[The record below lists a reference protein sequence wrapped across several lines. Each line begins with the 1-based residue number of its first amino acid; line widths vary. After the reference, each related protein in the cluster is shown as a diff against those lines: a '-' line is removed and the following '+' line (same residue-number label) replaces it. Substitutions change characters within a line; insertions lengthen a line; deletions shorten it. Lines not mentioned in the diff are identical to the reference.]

1 MAENAPPT
9 VNVDAYAPQEIA
21 RRVETAGVKKA
32 GLAAL
37 STLVLAALA
46 GAHIS
51 FGAMFFELVI
61 TDSGL
66 GFGPNRL
73 LGGLCFSLGL
83 VLVVVGGAEL
93 FTGNNLIV
101 MAWADR
107 LITTRA
113 LLRNWGLVYLGNMAG
128 AFAMVGAAHLSG
140 TLELGGGAVAQT
152 AVKIAASKVALD
164 PLQAFVR
171 GILCNA
177 LVCLA
182 IWLCFAAHTVSGK
195 ILAILLPISAFVAL
209 GFEHSVANMY
219 LIPIGMLNAT
229 GAAAATLTPAAFI
242 SNLIPVTIGNI
253 VGGGVFVALVYW
265 IVYGR
270 ERPNIE

>member
-9 VNVDAYAPQEIA
+9 VNVDAYAPAEIA
-21 RRVETAGVKKA
+21 RRVETAGVNKA
-32 GLAAL
+32 GLPAL

-61 TDSGL
+61 TESGL

-73 LGGLCFSLGL
+73 LGGLAFSLGL

-107 LITTRA
+107 LITTRS

-128 AFAMVGAAHLSG
+128 AFAMVVAAQLSG
-140 TLELGGGAVAQT
+140 MLDLGGGAVAQT
-152 AVKIAASKVALD
+152 AVKIAAGKVALD
-164 PLQAFVR
+164 PLQAFIR

-219 LIPIGMLNAT
+219 LIPAGMLT
-229 GAAAATLTPAAFI
+229 GQTFDPSGFLG
-242 SNLIPVTIGNI
+242 NLAVVTAGNM
-253 VGGGVFVALVYW
+253 VGGGLLVAGVYWLVY
-265 IVYGR
+265 R
-270 ERPNIE
+270 RRA